1 MSKTSPILFV
11 TGGSRSITMMLLQQ
25 IIQNRA
31 VAQLVQ
37 PYSKDKTSRVSSHSQ
52 VYVYSKNNR
61 FGAKALL
68 IITIIINTLNYCRN
82 LKNTFI
88 INLNTSSNQCIH

>member
-11 TGGSRSITMMLLQQ
+11 TGGSSSITMMLLQQ
-25 IIQNRA
+25 IIQNHA

-37 PYSKDKTSRVSSHSQ
+37 PYSKDKTSRVSSSHSQ
-52 VYVYSKNNR
+52 VYVYRKNNS

-68 IITIIINTLNYCRN
+68 IIIIIINTLNYCRN
-82 LKNTFI
+82 LKI
-88 INLNTSSNQCIH
+88 LS

>member
-11 TGGSRSITMMLLQQ
+11 TGGSSSITMMLLQQ
-25 IIQNRA
+25 IIQNHA

-37 PYSKDKTSRVSSHSQ
+37 PYSKDKTSRVSSSHSQ
-52 VYVYSKNNR
+52 VYVYSKNNS

-68 IITIIINTLNYCRN
+68 IIIIIINTLNYCRN
-82 LKNTFI
+82 LKI
-88 INLNTSSNQCIH
+88 LS